1 MRNMIFAAALLAA
14 AVPAASY
21 GEDNS
26 DAQLFTEINDTINNI
41 EEETARESHGKCLEI
56 SKRIAARADMDAL
69 MRLYLE
75 SQIESC
81 LAYAMNNGGFSDEGG
96 DQCDHQFAH
105 ASKTAQLIKQTEGKE
120 EFAGRLTEFTDS
132 LERAVQLGKNMEC
145 KQDFKAF
152 QG

>member
-1 MRNMIFAAALLAA
+1 MRNMIFAAALLSAA
-14 AVPAASY
+14 MPSVSH

-26 DAQLFTEINDTINNI
+26 DAQLFTEINDTINDI
-41 EEETARESHGKCLEI
+41 EEDTAVESRDKCREI
-56 SKRIAARADMDAL
+56 SNRIAARTDMDDL

-81 LAYAMNNGGFSDEGG
+81 LAYALNNGATPDEGG

-132 LERAVQLGKNMEC
+132 LDRALRLAEGMQC
-145 KQDFKAF
+145 KQDFAALN
-152 QG
+152 G